1 MLKYLTLLVSHFA
14 AAWMDLCTE
23 KISNRL
29 IFFGIGIG
37 LFFQLKEHGA
47 VGILYFFIYISIP
60 VIVFYLLFLMH
71 ALGAGDIKLFSV
83 IGVFLN
89 MSGLCRCVFLA
100 FLFGAGISLFRM
112 VKEKS
117 LRQRMKSLMDYAKR
131 TVHTGQV
138 TSYRSSRNAA
148 DTICFSVPIL
158 MGYLCYLLEVMC

>member
-1 MLKYLTLLVSHFA
+1 M
-14 AAWMDLCTE
+14 
-23 KISNRL
+23 
-29 IFFGIGIG
+29 
-37 LFFQLKEHGA
+37 
-47 VGILYFFIYISIP
+47 
-60 VIVFYLLFLMH
+60 LFLMH

-117 LRQRMKSLMDYAKR
+117 LRQRMRSLMDYAKR